1 MELNLKALGRRIRH
15 YRKLKGWKQRQLAEV
30 IDVTDEYISHI
41 ENAHARPSLDKM
53 VAIANALEVDMN
65 TLLIDS
71 LTAAKGQVVNQ
82 QLSEL
87 ISELETGKLEL
98 VADFCRSLDK
108 YEISYIGRGDADERQ
123 R

>member
-53 VAIANALEVDMN
+53 VAIANALEVNMN

-71 LTAAKGQVVNQ
+71 LTAAKGQVR
-82 QLSEL
+82 SE
-87 ISELETGKLEL
+87 ERRVGKE
-98 VADFCRSLDK
+98 CRL
-108 YEISYIGRGDADERQ
+108 
-123 R
+123 

>member
-98 VADFCRSLDK
+98 VADFCRSLDN